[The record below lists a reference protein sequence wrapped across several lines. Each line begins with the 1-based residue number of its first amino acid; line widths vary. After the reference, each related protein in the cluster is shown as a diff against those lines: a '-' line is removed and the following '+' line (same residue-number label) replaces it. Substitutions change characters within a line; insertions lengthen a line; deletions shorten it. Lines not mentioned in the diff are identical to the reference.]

1 LGFSGCNGFDFEEKM
16 NQLSSHRLFPLAALL
31 LGVLVLVGLAQ
42 TVRFRIDL
50 TEEKRYSLH
59 PSTLKLLEGIDRPLH
74 VDILLTGE
82 DLPGGMRRLQKSI
95 EETVRTFNAYSA
107 EPITVSYFDP
117 LEVTDS
123 LKENFIYTLA
133 DYGIRP
139 TNLFVNQATG
149 QQEQLIFPG
158 ILVSDDTYETGALI
172 LKGERGMS
180 AEQTLN
186 ASIENLEFELA
197 QAIQKLLYPQK
208 SALAMIIGH
217 GELAEDDGFGMV
229 EALTGRYEV
238 FKVPLE
244 QAKKV
249 EDLSS
254 FAAVFILGPDS
265 TYSERELFLLDQ
277 YVMRGGN
284 LIVASEGAGFDLR
297 QLTGAGALALPQEN
311 SLDRLLF
318 RYGIRVNKDLIQD
331 LDFGVLPVLGGN
343 FGNQEQLVPLPWPY
357 YFQAGR
363 MYPHPITKGLDQV
376 SFRYSSSLDT
386 VKADGVRK
394 TPLLFSSE
402 RSRIVPLPHLI
413 TLGVFQEPPLESE
426 FELQYLP
433 LAYLLEGEFTSLFK
447 NRFVPEEFATS
458 QLKNS
463 GNGKVIVVGDASLF
477 QSQLNP
483 SNQEPLPLGEDP
495 LAQATFANK
504 QFLENMVQYLT
515 DPTGIIATRTKV
527 LQIRPLD
534 KVKVAEEKSMWQL
547 INVGAPVLFL
557 VLMGGVIG
565 LLRVKRFSRRA

>member
-1 LGFSGCNGFDFEEKM
+1 M
-16 NQLSSHRLFPLAALL
+16 NQLISHRLFPLAALL
-31 LGVLVLVGLAQ
+31 LGILVLVGLAQ
-42 TVRFRIDL
+42 TIRFRIDL

-82 DLPGGMRRLQKSI
+82 QLPGGMRRLQKSI

-107 EPITVSYFDP
+107 ENITVSYFDP

-123 LKENFIYTLA
+123 LKEEFIYTLA

-158 ILVSDDTYETGALI
+158 ILVSDDTYETGALV

-197 QAIQKLLYPQK
+197 QAIQKLLYPEK
-208 SALAMIIGH
+208 TALAIIIGH

-229 EALTGRYEV
+229 EALTGRYEL

-254 FAAVFILGPDS
+254 FASIFILGPDT

-277 YVMRGGN
+277 YVMGGGN
-284 LIVASEGAGFDLR
+284 LIVAAEGVSMDLGQLAGE
-297 QLTGAGALALPQEN
+297 GALALPQEN

-331 LDFGVLPVLGGN
+331 LNFGVIPVMGGN

-357 YFQAGR
+357 HFQAGR

-376 SFRYSSSLDT
+376 NFRYASSLDT
-386 VKADGVRK
+386 VKADGVKK
-394 TPLLFSSE
+394 TPLLFTSE
-402 RSRIVPLPHLI
+402 RSRIMPLPQLLSL
-413 TLGVFQEPPLESE
+413 TTFQEPPLESE
-426 FELQYLP
+426 FGLQNLP

-447 NRFVPEEFATS
+447 NRFVPEEFAGI

-463 GNGKVIVVGDASLF
+463 GNGKVIVFGDASLF

-483 SNQEPLPLGEDP
+483 ANQEPLPLGEDP
-495 LAQATFANK
+495 LAQTTYANK
-504 QFLENMVQYLT
+504 QFLENLVQYLT
-515 DPTGIIATRTKV
+515 DPEGIIATRTKV

-547 INVGAPVLFL
+547 INLGVPVLL
-557 VLMGGVIG
+557 LGLMGGLIG
-565 LLRVKRFSRRA
+565 LLRVKRFSRRG

>member
-1 LGFSGCNGFDFEEKM
+1 M
-16 NQLSSHRLFPLAALL
+16 NQLLSHRLFPLAALL
-31 LGVLVLVGLAQ
+31 LGILVLVGLAL

-59 PSTLKLLEGIDRPLH
+59 PSTLQLLEGIDRPLH

-82 DLPGGMRRLQKSI
+82 QLPGGMRRLQKSI

-107 EPITVSYFDP
+107 ENITVSYFDP

-123 LKENFIYTLA
+123 LKEEFIYTLA

-139 TNLFVNQATG
+139 TNLFVNKATG

-186 ASIENLEFELA
+186 ASIENLEFEIA

-208 SALAMIIGH
+208 TALAMIIGH

-229 EALTGRYEV
+229 EALNGRYEL
-238 FKVPLE
+238 FKVPME

-265 TYSERELFLLDQ
+265 TFSDRELFLLDQ
-277 YVMRGGN
+277 YVMGGGN
-284 LIVASEGAGFDLR
+284 LVIAAEGANLDLS
-297 QLTGAGALALPQEN
+297 QLAGEGALALPQEN

-331 LDFGVLPVLGGN
+331 LNFGVIPVMGGN

-357 YFQAGR
+357 HFQAGR

-376 SFRYSSSLDT
+376 NFRYSSSLDT
-386 VKADGVRK
+386 VKSDGVKK
-394 TPLLFSSE
+394 TPLVFSSD
-402 RSRIVPLPHLI
+402 RSRILPLPHLI
-413 TLGVFQEPPLESE
+413 SLTAFQEAPLESE
-426 FELQYLP
+426 FALQNLP

-447 NRFVPEEFATS
+447 NRFVPEEFAGES
-458 QLKNS
+458 VKNS
-463 GNGKVIVVGDASLF
+463 GKGKVLVLGDASVF
-477 QSQLNP
+477 QSQINL
-483 SNQEPLPLGEDP
+483 SDQEPLPLGEDP
-495 LAQATFANK
+495 MAQNTYANK
-504 QFLENMVQYLT
+504 QFLENILQYLT
-515 DPTGIIATRTKV
+515 DPEGIIATRTKV
-527 LQIRPLD
+527 LQIRPLN
-534 KVKVAEEKSMWQL
+534 KVKVAEEKQMWQL
-547 INVGAPVLFL
+547 INLGIPVLFL
-557 VLMGGVIG
+557 GLMGGLIG
-565 LLRVKRFSRRA
+565 LLRVKRFSRKG

>member
-1 LGFSGCNGFDFEEKM
+1 M
-16 NQLSSHRLFPLAALL
+16 NQLLSHRLFPLVALL
-31 LGVLVLVGLAQ
+31 LGILVLVGLAL

-82 DLPGGMRRLQKSI
+82 QLPGGMRRLQKSI

-107 EPITVSYFDP
+107 ENITVSYFDP

-123 LKENFIYTLA
+123 LKEEFIYTLA

-139 TNLFVNQATG
+139 TNLFVNKATG

-186 ASIENLEFELA
+186 ASIENLEFEIA

-208 SALAMIIGH
+208 TALAMIIGH

-229 EALTGRYEV
+229 EALNGRYEL
-238 FKVPLE
+238 FKVPME

-265 TYSERELFLLDQ
+265 TFSDRELFLLDQ
-277 YVMRGGN
+277 YVMGGGN
-284 LIVASEGAGFDLR
+284 LVVAAEGASLDLS
-297 QLTGAGALALPQEN
+297 QLAGDGALALPQEN

-331 LDFGVLPVLGGN
+331 LNFGVIPVMGGN

-357 YFQAGR
+357 HFQAGR
-363 MYPHPITKGLDQV
+363 MFSHPITKGLDQV
-376 SFRYSSSLDT
+376 NFRYSSSLDT
-386 VKADGVRK
+386 VKADGVKK
-394 TPLLFSSE
+394 TPLLFSSD
-402 RSRIVPLPHLI
+402 RSRILPLPHLVSL
-413 TLGVFQEPPLESE
+413 TAFQEPPLESE
-426 FELQYLP
+426 FSLQNLP

-447 NRFVPEEFATS
+447 NRFVPEEFAGIMVKS
-458 QLKNS
+458 S
-463 GNGKVIVVGDASLF
+463 GKGKVLVLGDASVF
-477 QSQLNP
+477 QSQINL

-495 LAQATFANK
+495 MAQTTYANK
-504 QFLENMVQYLT
+504 QFLENILQYLT
-515 DPTGIIATRTKV
+515 DPEGIIATRTKV
-527 LQIRPLD
+527 LQIRPLN
-534 KVKVAEEKSMWQL
+534 KVKVAEEKQMWQL
-547 INVGAPVLFL
+547 INLGIPVLFL
-557 VLMGGVIG
+557 GLMGGLIG
-565 LLRVKRFSRRA
+565 LLRVKRFSRKG

>member
-1 LGFSGCNGFDFEEKM
+1 M
-16 NQLSSHRLFPLAALL
+16 NQLLSHRLFPLVALL
-31 LGVLVLVGLAQ
+31 LGILVLVGLAL

-59 PSTLKLLEGIDRPLH
+59 PSTLQLLEGIDRPLY

-82 DLPGGMRRLQKSI
+82 LLPGGMRRLQKSI

-107 EPITVSYFDP
+107 ENITVSYFDP

-123 LKENFIYTLA
+123 LKEEFIYTLA

-139 TNLFVNQATG
+139 TNLFVNKATG

-229 EALTGRYEV
+229 EALNGRYEL
-238 FKVPLE
+238 FKVPME

-265 TYSERELFLLDQ
+265 TFSDRELFLLDQ
-277 YVMRGGN
+277 YVMGGGN
-284 LIVASEGAGFDLR
+284 LVVAAEGAKLDLG
-297 QLTGAGALALPQEN
+297 QLAGEGSLALPQEN

-331 LDFGVLPVLGGN
+331 LNFGVIPVMGGN
-343 FGNQEQLVPLPWPY
+343 FGNQEQLVPMPWPY
-357 YFQAGR
+357 HFQAGR
-363 MYPHPITKGLDQV
+363 MYSNPITKGLDQV
-376 SFRYSSSLDT
+376 NFRYASSLDT
-386 VKADGVRK
+386 VKADGINK
-394 TPLLFSSE
+394 TPLLFSSD
-402 RSRIVPLPHLI
+402 RSRILPLPHLVSL
-413 TLGVFQEPPLESE
+413 TAFQEPPLESE
-426 FELQYLP
+426 FALQNLP

-447 NRFVPEEFATS
+447 NRFVPDEFAGGAV
-458 QLKNS
+458 KNS
-463 GNGKVIVVGDASLF
+463 GKGKVLVLGDASVF
-477 QSQLNP
+477 QSQINP
-483 SNQEPLPLGEDP
+483 VNQKPLPLGEDP
-495 LAQATFANK
+495 MAKTSYANK
-504 QFLENMVQYLT
+504 QFLENLLQYLG
-515 DPTGIIATRTKV
+515 DPDGIIATRTKV
-527 LQIRPLD
+527 LQIRPLN
-534 KVKVAEEKSMWQL
+534 KVKVAEEKQMWQL
-547 INVGAPVLFL
+547 INLGIPLLFL
-557 VLMGGVIG
+557 GLMGGVIG
-565 LLRVKRFSRRA
+565 LLRVKRFSRKG

>member
-1 LGFSGCNGFDFEEKM
+1 M
-16 NQLSSHRLFPLAALL
+16 NQLLSHRLFPLAALL
-31 LGVLVLVGLAQ
+31 LGILVLVGLAL

-59 PSTLKLLEGIDRPLH
+59 PSTLQLLEGIDRPLH

-82 DLPGGMRRLQKSI
+82 QLPGGMRRLQKSI

-107 EPITVSYFDP
+107 ENITVSYFDP

-123 LKENFIYTLA
+123 LKEEFIYTLA

-139 TNLFVNQATG
+139 TNLFVNKATG

-186 ASIENLEFELA
+186 ASIENLEFEIA

-208 SALAMIIGH
+208 TALAMIIGH

-229 EALTGRYEV
+229 EALNGRYEL
-238 FKVPLE
+238 FKVPME

-265 TYSERELFLLDQ
+265 TFSDRELFLLDQ
-277 YVMRGGN
+277 YVMVGGN
-284 LIVASEGAGFDLR
+284 LVVAAEGASLDLS
-297 QLTGAGALALPQEN
+297 QLAGQGALALPQEN

-331 LDFGVLPVLGGN
+331 LNFGVIPVMGGN

-363 MYPHPITKGLDQV
+363 MFSHPITKGLDQV
-376 SFRYSSSLDT
+376 NFRYSSSLDT
-386 VKADGVRK
+386 VKADGVKK
-394 TPLLFSSE
+394 TPLLFSSD
-402 RSRIVPLPHLI
+402 RSRILPLPHLI
-413 TLGVFQEPPLESE
+413 SLTAFQEPPLESE
-426 FELQYLP
+426 FSLQNLP

-447 NRFVPEEFATS
+447 NRFVPEEFAGIAV
-458 QLKNS
+458 KNS
-463 GNGKVIVVGDASLF
+463 GKGKVLVLGDASVF
-477 QSQLNP
+477 QSQINL
-483 SNQEPLPLGEDP
+483 SDQEPLPLGEDP
-495 LAQATFANK
+495 MAQTTYANK
-504 QFLENMVQYLT
+504 QFLENILQYLT
-515 DPTGIIATRTKV
+515 DSEGIIATRTKV
-527 LQIRPLD
+527 LQIRPLN
-534 KVKVAEEKSMWQL
+534 KVKVAEEKQMWQL
-547 INVGAPVLFL
+547 INLGIPVLFL
-557 VLMGGVIG
+557 GLMGGLIG
-565 LLRVKRFSRRA
+565 LLRVKRFSRKG

>member
-1 LGFSGCNGFDFEEKM
+1 M
-16 NQLSSHRLFPLAALL
+16 NQVLSHRLLPLAALL
-31 LGVLVLVGLAQ
+31 LGILVLVGLAL

-59 PSTLKLLEGIDRPLH
+59 PSTLQLLEGIDRPLH

-82 DLPGGMRRLQKSI
+82 QLPGGMRRLQKSI

-107 EPITVSYFDP
+107 ENITVSYFDP

-123 LKENFIYTLA
+123 LKEEFIYTLA

-139 TNLFVNQATG
+139 TNLFVNKATG

-186 ASIENLEFELA
+186 ASIENLEFEIA

-208 SALAMIIGH
+208 TALAMIIGH

-229 EALTGRYEV
+229 EALNGRYEL
-238 FKVPLE
+238 FKVPME

-254 FAAVFILGPDS
+254 FAVVFILGPDS
-265 TYSERELFLLDQ
+265 TFSDRELFLLDQ
-277 YVMRGGN
+277 YVMGGGN
-284 LIVASEGAGFDLR
+284 LVVAAEGASLDLS
-297 QLTGAGALALPQEN
+297 QLAGQGALALPQEN

-331 LDFGVLPVLGGN
+331 LNFGVIPVMGGN

-357 YFQAGR
+357 HFQAGR
-363 MYPHPITKGLDQV
+363 MYSHPITKGLDQV
-376 SFRYSSSLDT
+376 NFRYSSSLDT
-386 VKADGVRK
+386 VKADGVKK
-394 TPLLFSSE
+394 TPLLFSSD
-402 RSRIVPLPHLI
+402 RSRILPLPHLI
-413 TLGVFQEPPLESE
+413 SLTAFQEPPLESE
-426 FELQYLP
+426 FALQNLP

-447 NRFVPEEFATS
+447 NRFVPEEFAGIAV
-458 QLKNS
+458 KNS
-463 GNGKVIVVGDASLF
+463 GKGKVLVLGDASVF
-477 QSQLNP
+477 QSQINL
-483 SNQEPLPLGEDP
+483 SDQEPLPLGEDP
-495 LAQATFANK
+495 LAQTTYANK
-504 QFLENMVQYLT
+504 QFLENILQYLT
-515 DPTGIIATRTKV
+515 DPEGIIATRTKV
-527 LQIRPLD
+527 LQIRPLN
-534 KVKVAEEKSMWQL
+534 KVKVAEEKQMWQL
-547 INVGAPVLFL
+547 INLGIPVLFL
-557 VLMGGVIG
+557 GLMGALIG
-565 LLRVKRFSRRA
+565 LLRVKLFSRKG

>member
-1 LGFSGCNGFDFEEKM
+1 M
-16 NQLSSHRLFPLAALL
+16 NQLLSHRLFPLAALL
-31 LGVLVLVGLAQ
+31 LGILVLVGLAL

-59 PSTLKLLEGIDRPLH
+59 PSTLQLLEGIDRPLH

-82 DLPGGMRRLQKSI
+82 QLPGGMRRLQKSI

-107 EPITVSYFDP
+107 ENITVSYFDP

-123 LKENFIYTLA
+123 LKEAFIYTLA

-139 TNLFVNQATG
+139 TNLFVNKATG

-186 ASIENLEFELA
+186 ASIENLEFEIA

-208 SALAMIIGH
+208 TALAMIIGH

-229 EALTGRYEV
+229 EALNGRYEL
-238 FKVPLE
+238 FKVPME

-265 TYSERELFLLDQ
+265 TFSDRELFLLDQ
-277 YVMRGGN
+277 YVMGGGN
-284 LIVASEGAGFDLR
+284 LVVAAEGASLDLS
-297 QLTGAGALALPQEN
+297 QLAGQGALALPQEN

-331 LDFGVLPVLGGN
+331 LNFGVIPVMGGN

-357 YFQAGR
+357 HFQAGR
-363 MYPHPITKGLDQV
+363 MFSHPITKGLDQV
-376 SFRYSSSLDT
+376 NFRYSSSLDT
-386 VKADGVRK
+386 VKADGVKK
-394 TPLLFSSE
+394 TPLLFSSD
-402 RSRIVPLPHLI
+402 RSRILPLPHLI
-413 TLGVFQEPPLESE
+413 SLTAFQEPPLESE
-426 FELQYLP
+426 FALQNLP

-447 NRFVPEEFATS
+447 NRFVPEEFAGITV
-458 QLKNS
+458 KNS
-463 GNGKVIVVGDASLF
+463 GKGKVLVLGDASVF
-477 QSQLNP
+477 QSQINL

-495 LAQATFANK
+495 LAQTTYANK
-504 QFLENMVQYLT
+504 QFLENILQYLT
-515 DPTGIIATRTKV
+515 DPEGIIATRTKV
-527 LQIRPLD
+527 LQIRPLN
-534 KVKVAEEKSMWQL
+534 KAKVAEEKQMWQL
-547 INVGAPVLFL
+547 INLGIPVLFL
-557 VLMGGVIG
+557 GLMGGLIG
-565 LLRVKRFSRRA
+565 LLRVKRFSRKG

>member
-1 LGFSGCNGFDFEEKM
+1 LDISWGNCLDFEEEM
-16 NQLSSHRLFPLAALL
+16 NQLLSHRLLPLAALL
-31 LGVLVLVGLAQ
+31 LGILVLAGLVL

-59 PSTLKLLEGIDRPLH
+59 PSTLQLLEGIDRPLH

-82 DLPGGMRRLQKSI
+82 QLPGGMRRLQKSI

-107 EPITVSYFDP
+107 ENITVSYFDP

-123 LKENFIYTLA
+123 LKEEFIYTLA

-139 TNLFVNQATG
+139 TNLFVNKATG

-186 ASIENLEFELA
+186 ASIENLEFEIA

-208 SALAMIIGH
+208 TALAMIIGH

-229 EALTGRYEV
+229 EALNDRYEL
-238 FKVPLE
+238 FKVPME

-265 TYSERELFLLDQ
+265 TFSDRELFLLDQ
-277 YVMRGGN
+277 YVMGGGN
-284 LIVASEGAGFDLR
+284 LVVASEGVILDLSQLAGE
-297 QLTGAGALALPQEN
+297 GALALPQEN

-331 LDFGVLPVLGGN
+331 LNFGVIPVMGGN

-357 YFQAGR
+357 HFQAGR

-376 SFRYSSSLDT
+376 SFRYASSLDT
-386 VKADGVRK
+386 VKADGVKK
-394 TPLLFSSE
+394 TPLLFSSD
-402 RSRIVPLPHLI
+402 RSRILPLPHLI
-413 TLGVFQEPPLESE
+413 SLTAFQEPPLESE
-426 FELQYLP
+426 FALQNLP

-447 NRFVPEEFATS
+447 NRFVPEEFAGIAV
-458 QLKNS
+458 KNS
-463 GNGKVIVVGDASLF
+463 GKGKVLVLGDASVF
-477 QSQLNP
+477 QSQINL
-483 SNQEPLPLGEDP
+483 SDQEPLPLGEDP
-495 LAQATFANK
+495 LAQTTYANK
-504 QFLENMVQYLT
+504 QFLENILQYLT
-515 DPTGIIATRTKV
+515 DPEGIIATRTKV
-527 LQIRPLD
+527 FQIRPLN
-534 KVKVAEEKSMWQL
+534 KVKVAEEKQMWQL
-547 INVGAPVLFL
+547 INLGIPVLFL
-557 VLMGGVIG
+557 GLMGGLIG
-565 LLRVKRFSRRA
+565 LLRVKRFSRKG

>member
-1 LGFSGCNGFDFEEKM
+1 MGISWGNGFDFEEEM
-16 NQLSSHRLFPLAALL
+16 NQLLSHRLFPLAALL
-31 LGVLVLVGLAQ
+31 LGSLVLVGLAL

-59 PSTLKLLEGIDRPLH
+59 PSTLKLLEGIDRPVH

-82 DLPGGMRRLQKSI
+82 QLPGGMRRLQKSI

-107 EPITVSYFDP
+107 ENITVSYFDP

-123 LKENFIYTLA
+123 LKEEFIYTLA

-139 TNLFVNQATG
+139 TNLFVNKATG

-186 ASIENLEFELA
+186 ASIENLEFEIA

-208 SALAMIIGH
+208 TALAMIIGH

-229 EALTGRYEV
+229 EALNGRYEL
-238 FKVPLE
+238 FKVPME

-265 TYSERELFLLDQ
+265 TFSDRELFLLDQ
-277 YVMRGGN
+277 YVMGGGN
-284 LIVASEGAGFDLR
+284 LVIAAEGANLDLS
-297 QLTGAGALALPQEN
+297 QLAGDGALALPQEN

-331 LDFGVLPVLGGN
+331 LNFGVIPVMGGN

-357 YFQAGR
+357 HFQAGR
-363 MYPHPITKGLDQV
+363 MYSHPITKGLDQV
-376 SFRYSSSLDT
+376 NFRYSSSLDT
-386 VKADGVRK
+386 VKADGVKK
-394 TPLLFSSE
+394 TPLLFSSD
-402 RSRIVPLPHLI
+402 RSRILPLPHLVSL
-413 TLGVFQEPPLESE
+413 TAFQEPPLESE
-426 FELQYLP
+426 FALQNLP

-447 NRFVPEEFATS
+447 NRFVPEEFAGGS
-458 QLKNS
+458 VKNS
-463 GNGKVIVVGDASLF
+463 GKGKVLVLGDASVF
-477 QSQLNP
+477 QSQINL
-483 SNQEPLPLGEDP
+483 SDQEPLPLGEDP
-495 LAQATFANK
+495 MAQTTYANK
-504 QFLENMVQYLT
+504 QFLENILQYLT
-515 DPTGIIATRTKV
+515 DPEGIIATRTKV
-527 LQIRPLD
+527 LQIRPLN
-534 KVKVAEEKSMWQL
+534 KVKVAEEKQFWQL

-557 VLMGGVIG
+557 ILMGGVIG
-565 LLRVKRFSRRA
+565 LLRVKRFSRRG

>member
-1 LGFSGCNGFDFEEKM
+1 LGISWGNGLDFEEEM
-16 NQLSSHRLFPLAALL
+16 NQLLSHRLFPLVALL
-31 LGVLVLVGLAQ
+31 LGILVLVGLAL

-59 PSTLKLLEGIDRPLH
+59 PSTLQLLEGIDRPLH

-82 DLPGGMRRLQKSI
+82 QLPGGMRRLQKSI

-107 EPITVSYFDP
+107 ENITVSYFDP

-123 LKENFIYTLA
+123 LKEEFIYTLA

-139 TNLFVNQATG
+139 TNLFVNKATG

-186 ASIENLEFELA
+186 ASIENLEFEIA

-208 SALAMIIGH
+208 TALAMIIGH

-229 EALTGRYEV
+229 EALNGRYEL
-238 FKVPLE
+238 FKVPME

-265 TYSERELFLLDQ
+265 TFSDRELFLLDQ
-277 YVMRGGN
+277 YVMGGGN
-284 LIVASEGAGFDLR
+284 LVVAAEGASLDLS
-297 QLTGAGALALPQEN
+297 QLAGDGALALPQEN

-331 LDFGVLPVLGGN
+331 LNFGVIPVMGGN

-357 YFQAGR
+357 HFQAGR
-363 MYPHPITKGLDQV
+363 MFSHPITKGLDQV
-376 SFRYSSSLDT
+376 NFRYSSSLDT
-386 VKADGVRK
+386 VKADGVNK
-394 TPLLFSSE
+394 TPLLFSSD
-402 RSRIVPLPHLI
+402 RSRILPLPHLI
-413 TLGVFQEPPLESE
+413 SLTAFQEPPLESE
-426 FELQYLP
+426 FALQNLP

-447 NRFVPEEFATS
+447 NRFVPEEFAGITV
-458 QLKNS
+458 KNS
-463 GNGKVIVVGDASLF
+463 GKGKVLVLGDASVF
-477 QSQLNP
+477 QSQINL
-483 SNQEPLPLGEDP
+483 SDQEPLPLGEDP
-495 LAQATFANK
+495 LAQTTYANK
-504 QFLENMVQYLT
+504 QFLENILQYLT
-515 DPTGIIATRTKV
+515 DPEGIIATRTKV
-527 LQIRPLD
+527 LQIRPLN
-534 KVKVAEEKSMWQL
+534 KVKVAEEKQMWQL
-547 INVGAPVLFL
+547 INLGIPVLFL
-557 VLMGGVIG
+557 GLMGGLIG
-565 LLRVKRFSRRA
+565 LLRVKRFSRKG

>member
-1 LGFSGCNGFDFEEKM
+1 
-16 NQLSSHRLFPLAALL
+16 
-31 LGVLVLVGLAQ
+31 LVGLAQ

-297 QLTGAGALALPQEN
+297 QLAGAGALALPQEN

-331 LDFGVLPVLGGN
+331 LDFGVLPVMGGN

-413 TLGVFQEPPLESE
+413 TLGAFQEPPLESE
-426 FELQYLP
+426 FGLQYLP

-515 DPTGIIATRTKV
+515 DPEGIIATRTKV

>member
-1 LGFSGCNGFDFEEKM
+1 M
-16 NQLSSHRLFPLAALL
+16 NQLSSHRLFPLAALF

-42 TVRFRIDL
+42 TARFRIDL

-107 EPITVSYFDP
+107 ENITVSYFDP

-123 LKENFIYTLA
+123 LKEDFIYTLA

-297 QLTGAGALALPQEN
+297 QLAGAGALALPQEN

-331 LDFGVLPVLGGN
+331 LDFGVIPVMGGN

-413 TLGVFQEPPLESE
+413 TLGAFQEPPLESE
-426 FELQYLP
+426 FGLQYLP

-534 KVKVAEEKSMWQL
+534 KVKVADEKSMWQL

>member
-1 LGFSGCNGFDFEEKM
+1 M
-16 NQLSSHRLFPLAALL
+16 NQLLSHRLFPLAALL
-31 LGVLVLVGLAQ
+31 LGILVLVGLAL

-59 PSTLKLLEGIDRPLH
+59 PSTLQLLEGIDRPLH

-82 DLPGGMRRLQKSI
+82 QLPGGMRRLQKSI

-107 EPITVSYFDP
+107 ENITVSYFDP

-123 LKENFIYTLA
+123 LKEAFIYTRA

-139 TNLFVNQATG
+139 TNLFVNKATG

-186 ASIENLEFELA
+186 ASIENLEFELS

-208 SALAMIIGH
+208 TALAMIIGH

-229 EALTGRYEV
+229 EALNGRYEL
-238 FKVPLE
+238 FKVPME

-265 TYSERELFLLDQ
+265 TFSDRELFLLDQ
-277 YVMRGGN
+277 YVMGGGN
-284 LIVASEGAGFDLR
+284 LVVAAEGASLDLS
-297 QLTGAGALALPQEN
+297 QLAGDGALALPQEN

-331 LDFGVLPVLGGN
+331 LNFGVIPVMGGN

-363 MYPHPITKGLDQV
+363 MYSHPITKGLDQV
-376 SFRYSSSLDT
+376 NFRYSSSLDT
-386 VKADGVRK
+386 VKADGVKK
-394 TPLLFSSE
+394 TPLLFSSD
-402 RSRIVPLPHLI
+402 RSRILPLPHLVSL
-413 TLGVFQEPPLESE
+413 TAFQEPPLESE
-426 FELQYLP
+426 FALQNLP

-447 NRFVPEEFATS
+447 NRFVPEEFAGGS
-458 QLKNS
+458 VKNS
-463 GNGKVIVVGDASLF
+463 GKGKVLVLGDASVF
-477 QSQLNP
+477 QSQINL

-495 LAQATFANK
+495 LAQTTYANK
-504 QFLENMVQYLT
+504 QFLENILQYLT
-515 DPTGIIATRTKV
+515 DPEGIIATRTKV
-527 LQIRPLD
+527 LQIRPLN
-534 KVKVAEEKSMWQL
+534 KVKVAEEKQMWQL
-547 INVGAPVLFL
+547 INLGIPVLFL
-557 VLMGGVIG
+557 GLMGGLIG
-565 LLRVKRFSRRA
+565 LLRVKRFSRKG

>member
-1 LGFSGCNGFDFEEKM
+1 
-16 NQLSSHRLFPLAALL
+16 
-31 LGVLVLVGLAQ
+31 
-42 TVRFRIDL
+42 
-50 TEEKRYSLH
+50 
-59 PSTLKLLEGIDRPLH
+59 
-74 VDILLTGE
+74 
-82 DLPGGMRRLQKSI
+82 
-95 EETVRTFNAYSA
+95 
-107 EPITVSYFDP
+107 
-117 LEVTDS
+117 
-123 LKENFIYTLA
+123 
-133 DYGIRP
+133 
-139 TNLFVNQATG
+139 
-149 QQEQLIFPG
+149 
-158 ILVSDDTYETGALI
+158 LVSDDTYETGALI

-254 FAAVFILGPDS
+254 FAAIFSLGADT

-277 YVMRGGN
+277 YVMGGGN
-284 LIVASEGAGFDLR
+284 LIVASEGASLDLG
-297 QLTGAGALALPQEN
+297 QLAGEGALAMPLEN
-311 SLDRLLF
+311 SLDRLLY

-331 LDFGVLPVLGGN
+331 LNFGVIPVMGGN

-376 SFRYSSSLDT
+376 SFRYASSLDT

-402 RSRIVPLPHLI
+402 RSRIMPLPHLI
-413 TLGVFQEPPLESE
+413 SLGAFQEPPLESE
-426 FELQYLP
+426 FGLQYLP

-447 NRFVPEEFATS
+447 NRFVPEEFAGT

-463 GNGKVIVVGDASLF
+463 GNGKVIVFGDASIF
-477 QSQLNP
+477 QSQVNP
-483 SNQEPLPLGEDP
+483 ANQEPLPLGEDP
-495 LAQATFANK
+495 LAQATYTNK
-504 QFLENMVQYLT
+504 QFLENLVQYLT
-515 DPTGIIATRTKV
+515 DPEGIIATRTKV

>member
-1 LGFSGCNGFDFEEKM
+1 M
-16 NQLSSHRLFPLAALL
+16 NQLLSHRLFPLVALL
-31 LGVLVLVGLAQ
+31 LGILVLVGLAL

-59 PSTLKLLEGIDRPLH
+59 PSTLQLLEGIDRPLH

-82 DLPGGMRRLQKSI
+82 QLPGGMRRLQKSI

-107 EPITVSYFDP
+107 ENITVSYFDP

-123 LKENFIYTLA
+123 LKEEFIYTLA

-139 TNLFVNQATG
+139 TNLFVNKATG

-186 ASIENLEFELA
+186 ASIENLEFELS

-208 SALAMIIGH
+208 TALAMIIGH

-229 EALTGRYEV
+229 EALNGRYEL
-238 FKVPLE
+238 FKVPME

-265 TYSERELFLLDQ
+265 AYSARELFLLDQ
-277 YVMRGGN
+277 YVMGGGN
-284 LIVASEGAGFDLR
+284 LVVASEGASLNLS
-297 QLTGAGALALPQEN
+297 QLAGQGALALPQEN

-331 LDFGVLPVLGGN
+331 LNFGVIPVMGGN

-357 YFQAGR
+357 HFQAGR
-363 MYPHPITKGLDQV
+363 MYSHPITKGLDQV
-376 SFRYSSSLDT
+376 NFRYSSSLDT
-386 VKADGVRK
+386 VKADGVKK
-394 TPLLFSSE
+394 TPLLFSSD
-402 RSRIVPLPHLI
+402 RSRILPLPHLVSL
-413 TLGVFQEPPLESE
+413 TAFQEPPLESE
-426 FELQYLP
+426 FALQNLP

-447 NRFVPEEFATS
+447 NRFAPEEFAGITV
-458 QLKNS
+458 KNS
-463 GNGKVIVVGDASLF
+463 GKGKVLVLGDASVF
-477 QSQLNP
+477 QSQINL
-483 SNQEPLPLGEDP
+483 SDQEPLPLGEDP
-495 LAQATFANK
+495 LAQTTYANK
-504 QFLENMVQYLT
+504 QFLENILQYLT
-515 DPTGIIATRTKV
+515 DPEGIIATRTKV
-527 LQIRPLD
+527 LQIRPLN
-534 KVKVAEEKSMWQL
+534 KVKVAEEKQMWQL
-547 INVGAPVLFL
+547 INLGIPVLFL
-557 VLMGGVIG
+557 GLMGGLIG
-565 LLRVKRFSRRA
+565 LLRVKRFSRKG

>member
-1 LGFSGCNGFDFEEKM
+1 M
-16 NQLSSHRLFPLAALL
+16 NQLLSHRLFPLAALL
-31 LGVLVLVGLAQ
+31 LGILVLVGLAL

-82 DLPGGMRRLQKSI
+82 QLPGGMRRLQKSI

-107 EPITVSYFDP
+107 ENITVSYFDP

-123 LKENFIYTLA
+123 LKEEFIYTLA

-139 TNLFVNQATG
+139 TNLFVNKATG

-186 ASIENLEFELA
+186 ASIENLEFEIA

-208 SALAMIIGH
+208 TALAMIIGH

-229 EALTGRYEV
+229 EALNGRYEL
-238 FKVPLE
+238 FKVPME

-265 TYSERELFLLDQ
+265 TFSDRELFLLDQ
-277 YVMRGGN
+277 YVMGGGN
-284 LIVASEGAGFDLR
+284 LVVAAEGASLDLS
-297 QLTGAGALALPQEN
+297 QLAGDGALALPQEN

-331 LDFGVLPVLGGN
+331 LNFGVIPVMGGN

-357 YFQAGR
+357 HFQAGR
-363 MYPHPITKGLDQV
+363 MYSHPITKGLDQV
-376 SFRYSSSLDT
+376 NFRYSSSLDT
-386 VKADGVRK
+386 VKADGVKK
-394 TPLLFSSE
+394 TPLLFSSD
-402 RSRIVPLPHLI
+402 RSRILPLPHLVSL
-413 TLGVFQEPPLESE
+413 TAFQEPPLESE
-426 FELQYLP
+426 FALQNLP

-447 NRFVPEEFATS
+447 NRFVPEEFAGRS
-458 QLKNS
+458 VKNS
-463 GNGKVIVVGDASLF
+463 GKGKVLVLGDASVF
-477 QSQLNP
+477 QSQINL
-483 SNQEPLPLGEDP
+483 SDQEPLPLGEDP
-495 LAQATFANK
+495 MAQTTYANK
-504 QFLENMVQYLT
+504 QFLENILQYLT
-515 DPTGIIATRTKV
+515 DPEGIIATRTKV
-527 LQIRPLD
+527 LQIRPLN
-534 KVKVAEEKSMWQL
+534 KVKVAEEKQMWQL
-547 INVGAPVLFL
+547 INLGIPVLFL
-557 VLMGGVIG
+557 GLMGGLIG
-565 LLRVKRFSRRA
+565 LLRVKRFSRKG

>member
-1 LGFSGCNGFDFEEKM
+1 M

-123 LKENFIYTLA
+123 LKEDFIYTLA

-284 LIVASEGAGFDLR
+284 LIVAVEGAGLDLR
-297 QLTGAGALALPQEN
+297 QLAGAGALALPQEN

-331 LDFGVLPVLGGN
+331 LDFGVIPVMGGN

-413 TLGVFQEPPLESE
+413 TLGAFQEPPLESE
-426 FELQYLP
+426 FGLQYLP

-458 QLKNS
+458 SLKNS
-463 GNGKVIVVGDASLF
+463 GNGKVIVLGDASLF

-515 DPTGIIATRTKV
+515 DPEGIIATRTKV

-557 VLMGGVIG
+557 VLLGAVIG

>member
-1 LGFSGCNGFDFEEKM
+1 M
-16 NQLSSHRLFPLAALL
+16 NQLLSHRLFPLAALL
-31 LGVLVLVGLAQ
+31 LGILVLVGLAL

-59 PSTLKLLEGIDRPLH
+59 PSTLQLLEGIDRPLH

-82 DLPGGMRRLQKSI
+82 QLPGGMRRLQKSI

-107 EPITVSYFDP
+107 ENITVSYFDP

-123 LKENFIYTLA
+123 LKEEFIYTLA

-139 TNLFVNQATG
+139 TNLFVNKATG

-186 ASIENLEFELA
+186 ASIENLEFEIA

-208 SALAMIIGH
+208 TALAMIIGH

-229 EALTGRYEV
+229 EALNGRYEL
-238 FKVPLE
+238 FKVPME

-265 TYSERELFLLDQ
+265 TFSDRELFLLDQ
-277 YVMRGGN
+277 YVMGGGN
-284 LIVASEGAGFDLR
+284 LVVAAEGASLDLS
-297 QLTGAGALALPQEN
+297 QLAGDGALALPQEN

-331 LDFGVLPVLGGN
+331 LNFGVIPVMGGN

-363 MYPHPITKGLDQV
+363 MFSHPITKGLDQV
-376 SFRYSSSLDT
+376 NFRYSSSLDT
-386 VKADGVRK
+386 VKADGVKK
-394 TPLLFSSE
+394 TPLLFSSD
-402 RSRIVPLPHLI
+402 RSRILPLPHLI
-413 TLGVFQEPPLESE
+413 SLTAFQEPPLESE
-426 FELQYLP
+426 FALQNVP

-447 NRFVPEEFATS
+447 NRFVPEEFAGIMVKS
-458 QLKNS
+458 S
-463 GNGKVIVVGDASLF
+463 GKGKVLVLGDASVF
-477 QSQLNP
+477 QSQINL

-495 LAQATFANK
+495 MAQTTYANK
-504 QFLENMVQYLT
+504 QFLENILQYLT
-515 DPTGIIATRTKV
+515 DSEGIIATRTKV
-527 LQIRPLD
+527 LQIRPLN
-534 KVKVAEEKSMWQL
+534 KVKVAEEKQMWQL
-547 INVGAPVLFL
+547 INLGIPVLFL
-557 VLMGGVIG
+557 GLMGGLIG
-565 LLRVKRFSRRA
+565 LLRVKRFSRKG

>member
-1 LGFSGCNGFDFEEKM
+1 M
-16 NQLSSHRLFPLAALL
+16 NQLLSHRLFPLAALL
-31 LGVLVLVGLAQ
+31 LGILVLVGLAL

-59 PSTLKLLEGIDRPLH
+59 PSTLQLLEGIDRPLH

-82 DLPGGMRRLQKSI
+82 QLPGGMRRLQKSI

-107 EPITVSYFDP
+107 ENITVSYFDP

-123 LKENFIYTLA
+123 LKEEFIYTLA

-139 TNLFVNQATG
+139 TNLFVNKATG

-186 ASIENLEFELA
+186 ASIENLEFEIA

-208 SALAMIIGH
+208 TALAMIIGH

-229 EALTGRYEV
+229 EALNGRYEL
-238 FKVPLE
+238 FKVPME

-265 TYSERELFLLDQ
+265 TFSDRELFLLDQ
-277 YVMRGGN
+277 YVMGGGN
-284 LIVASEGAGFDLR
+284 LVVASEGASLDLS
-297 QLTGAGALALPQEN
+297 QLAGQGALALPQEN

-331 LDFGVLPVLGGN
+331 LNFGVIPVMGGN

-363 MYPHPITKGLDQV
+363 MYSHPITKGLDQV
-376 SFRYSSSLDT
+376 NFRYSSSLDT
-386 VKADGVRK
+386 VKADGVKK
-394 TPLLFSSE
+394 TPLLFSSD
-402 RSRIVPLPHLI
+402 RSRILPLPHLVSL
-413 TLGVFQEPPLESE
+413 TAFQDPPLESE
-426 FELQYLP
+426 FALQNLP

-447 NRFVPEEFATS
+447 NRFVPEEFAGITV
-458 QLKNS
+458 KNS
-463 GNGKVIVVGDASLF
+463 GKGKVLVLGDASVF
-477 QSQLNP
+477 QSQINL

-495 LAQATFANK
+495 MAQTTYANK
-504 QFLENMVQYLT
+504 QFLENILQYLT
-515 DPTGIIATRTKV
+515 DPEGIIATRTKV
-527 LQIRPLD
+527 LQIRPLN
-534 KVKVAEEKSMWQL
+534 KVKVAEEKQMWQL
-547 INVGAPVLFL
+547 INLGIPVLFL
-557 VLMGGVIG
+557 GLMGGLIG
-565 LLRVKRFSRRA
+565 LLRVKRFSRKG

>member
-331 LDFGVLPVLGGN
+331 LDFGVLPVMGGN

-495 LAQATFANK
+495 LVQATFANK

-515 DPTGIIATRTKV
+515 DPTGIIVTRTKV

-534 KVKVAEEKSMWQL
+534 KVKVADEKSMWQL

>member
-16 NQLSSHRLFPLAALL
+16 NQLSSHRLFPLAALF

-123 LKENFIYTLA
+123 LKEDFIYTLA

-284 LIVASEGAGFDLR
+284 LIVASEGAGLDLR
-297 QLTGAGALALPQEN
+297 QLAGAGALALPEEN

-331 LDFGVLPVLGGN
+331 LDFGVIPVMGGN

-413 TLGVFQEPPLESE
+413 TLGAFQEPPLESE
-426 FELQYLP
+426 FGLQYLP

-504 QFLENMVQYLT
+504 QFLENVVQYLT

>member
-1 LGFSGCNGFDFEEKM
+1 M
-16 NQLSSHRLFPLAALL
+16 NQLLSHRLFPLVALL
-31 LGVLVLVGLAQ
+31 LGILILVGLAL

-59 PSTLKLLEGIDRPLH
+59 PSTLQLLEGIDRPLH

-82 DLPGGMRRLQKSI
+82 QLPGGMRRLQKSI

-107 EPITVSYFDP
+107 ENITVSYFDP

-123 LKENFIYTLA
+123 LKEEFIYTLA

-139 TNLFVNQATG
+139 TNLFVNKATG

-208 SALAMIIGH
+208 TALAMIIGH

-229 EALTGRYEV
+229 EALNGRYEL
-238 FKVPLE
+238 FKVPME

-265 TYSERELFLLDQ
+265 TFSDRELFLLDQ
-277 YVMRGGN
+277 YVMGGGN
-284 LIVASEGAGFDLR
+284 LVVAAEGANLDLS
-297 QLTGAGALALPQEN
+297 QLAGEGALALPQEN

-331 LDFGVLPVLGGN
+331 LNFGVIPVMGGN

-357 YFQAGR
+357 HFQAGR
-363 MYPHPITKGLDQV
+363 MYSHPITKGLDQV
-376 SFRYSSSLDT
+376 NFRYSSSLDT
-386 VKADGVRK
+386 VKADGVKK
-394 TPLLFSSE
+394 TPLLFSSDH
-402 RSRIVPLPHLI
+402 SRILPLPHLI
-413 TLGVFQEPPLESE
+413 SLTAFQEPPLESE
-426 FELQYLP
+426 FALQNLP

-447 NRFVPEEFATS
+447 NRFVPEEFAGIAV
-458 QLKNS
+458 KNS
-463 GNGKVIVVGDASLF
+463 GKGKVLVLGDASVF
-477 QSQLNP
+477 QSQINL
-483 SNQEPLPLGEDP
+483 SDQEPLPLGEDL
-495 LAQATFANK
+495 LAQTTYANK
-504 QFLENMVQYLT
+504 QFLENILQYLT
-515 DPTGIIATRTKV
+515 DPEGIIATRTKV
-527 LQIRPLD
+527 LQIRPLN
-534 KVKVAEEKSMWQL
+534 KVKVAEEKQMWQL
-547 INVGAPVLFL
+547 INLGIPVLFL
-557 VLMGGVIG
+557 GLMGGLIG
-565 LLRVKRFSRRA
+565 LLRVKRFSRKG

>member
-1 LGFSGCNGFDFEEKM
+1 M
-16 NQLSSHRLFPLAALL
+16 NQLLSHRLFPLVALL
-31 LGVLVLVGLAQ
+31 LGILVLAGLAL

-59 PSTLKLLEGIDRPLH
+59 PSTLQLLEGIDRPLH

-82 DLPGGMRRLQKSI
+82 QLPGGMRRLQKSI

-107 EPITVSYFDP
+107 ENITVSYFDP

-123 LKENFIYTLA
+123 LKEAFIYTLA

-139 TNLFVNQATG
+139 TNLFVNKATG

-186 ASIENLEFELA
+186 ASIENLEFEIA

-208 SALAMIIGH
+208 TALAMIIGH

-229 EALTGRYEV
+229 EALNGRYEL
-238 FKVPLE
+238 FKVPME

-265 TYSERELFLLDQ
+265 TFSDRELFLLDQ
-277 YVMRGGN
+277 YVMGGGN
-284 LIVASEGAGFDLR
+284 LVVAAEGASLDLS
-297 QLTGAGALALPQEN
+297 QLAGEGALALPQEN

-331 LDFGVLPVLGGN
+331 LNFGVIPVMGGN

-357 YFQAGR
+357 HFQAGR
-363 MYPHPITKGLDQV
+363 MYSHPITKGLDQV
-376 SFRYSSSLDT
+376 NFRYSSSLDT
-386 VKADGVRK
+386 VKADGVKK
-394 TPLLFSSE
+394 TPLLFSSD
-402 RSRIVPLPHLI
+402 RSRILPLPHLI
-413 TLGVFQEPPLESE
+413 SLTAFQEPPLESE
-426 FELQYLP
+426 FGLQNLP

-447 NRFVPEEFATS
+447 NRFVPEEFAGITV
-458 QLKNS
+458 KNS
-463 GNGKVIVVGDASLF
+463 GKGKVLVLGDASVF
-477 QSQLNP
+477 QSQINL
-483 SNQEPLPLGEDP
+483 SDQEPLPLGEDL
-495 LAQATFANK
+495 LAQTTYANK
-504 QFLENMVQYLT
+504 QFLENILQYLT
-515 DPTGIIATRTKV
+515 DPEGIIATRTKV

-534 KVKVAEEKSMWQL
+534 KVKVAEEKQMWQA
-547 INVGAPVLFL
+547 INLGIPVLFL
-557 VLMGGVIG
+557 GLMGALIG
-565 LLRVKRFSRRA
+565 LLRVKRFSRRG

>member
-1 LGFSGCNGFDFEEKM
+1 LGISWGNGLDFKEEM
-16 NQLSSHRLFPLAALL
+16 NQLLSHRLFPLAALL
-31 LGVLVLVGLAQ
+31 LGILVLVGLAL

-59 PSTLKLLEGIDRPLH
+59 PSTLQLLEGIDRPLH

-82 DLPGGMRRLQKSI
+82 QLPGGMRRLQKSI

-107 EPITVSYFDP
+107 ENITVSYFDP

-123 LKENFIYTLA
+123 LKEEFIYTLA

-139 TNLFVNQATG
+139 TNLFVNKATG

-186 ASIENLEFELA
+186 ASIENLEFEIA

-208 SALAMIIGH
+208 TALAMIIGH

-229 EALTGRYEV
+229 EALNGRYEL
-238 FKVPLE
+238 FKVPME

-265 TYSERELFLLDQ
+265 TYSDRELFLLDQ
-277 YVMRGGN
+277 YVMGGGN
-284 LIVASEGAGFDLR
+284 LVVAAEGANLDLS
-297 QLTGAGALALPQEN
+297 QLAGDGALALPQEN

-331 LDFGVLPVLGGN
+331 LNFGVIPVMGGN

-363 MYPHPITKGLDQV
+363 MYSHPITKGLDQV
-376 SFRYSSSLDT
+376 NFRYSSSLDT
-386 VKADGVRK
+386 VKADGVKK
-394 TPLLFSSE
+394 TPLLFSSD
-402 RSRIVPLPHLI
+402 RSRILPLPHLI
-413 TLGVFQEPPLESE
+413 SLTAFQEPPLESE
-426 FELQYLP
+426 FALQNLP

-447 NRFVPEEFATS
+447 NRFVPEEFAGGS
-458 QLKNS
+458 VKNS
-463 GNGKVIVVGDASLF
+463 GKGKVLVLGDASVF
-477 QSQLNP
+477 QSQINL
-483 SNQEPLPLGEDP
+483 SDQEPLPLGEDP
-495 LAQATFANK
+495 LAQTTYANK
-504 QFLENMVQYLT
+504 QFLENILQYLT
-515 DPTGIIATRTKV
+515 DPEGIIATRTKV
-527 LQIRPLD
+527 LQIRPLN
-534 KVKVAEEKSMWQL
+534 KVKVAEEKQMWQL
-547 INVGAPVLFL
+547 INLGIPVLFL
-557 VLMGGVIG
+557 GLMGGLIG
-565 LLRVKRFSRRA
+565 LLRVKRFSRKG

>member
-1 LGFSGCNGFDFEEKM
+1 M
-16 NQLSSHRLFPLAALL
+16 NQLLSHRLFPLAALL
-31 LGVLVLVGLAQ
+31 LGILVLVGLAL

-59 PSTLKLLEGIDRPLH
+59 PSTLQLLEGIDRPLH

-82 DLPGGMRRLQKSI
+82 QLPGGMRRLQKSI

-107 EPITVSYFDP
+107 ENITVSYFDP

-123 LKENFIYTLA
+123 LKEAFIYTLA

-139 TNLFVNQATG
+139 TNLFVNKATG

-186 ASIENLEFELA
+186 ASIENLEFEIA

-208 SALAMIIGH
+208 TALAMIIGH

-229 EALTGRYEV
+229 EALNGRYEL
-238 FKVPLE
+238 FKVPME

-265 TYSERELFLLDQ
+265 TFSDRELFLLDQ
-277 YVMRGGN
+277 YVMGGGN
-284 LIVASEGAGFDLR
+284 LVVAAEGASLDLS
-297 QLTGAGALALPQEN
+297 QLAGDGALALPQEN

-331 LDFGVLPVLGGN
+331 LNFGVIPVMGGN

-363 MYPHPITKGLDQV
+363 MFSHPITKGLDQV
-376 SFRYSSSLDT
+376 NFRYSSSLDT
-386 VKADGVRK
+386 VKADGVKK
-394 TPLLFSSE
+394 TPLLFSSD
-402 RSRIVPLPHLI
+402 RSRILPLPHLVSL
-413 TLGVFQEPPLESE
+413 TAFQEPPLESE
-426 FELQYLP
+426 FALQNLP

-447 NRFVPEEFATS
+447 NRFVPEEFAGITVKS
-458 QLKNS
+458 S
-463 GNGKVIVVGDASLF
+463 GKGKVLVLGDASVF
-477 QSQLNP
+477 QSQINL

-495 LAQATFANK
+495 MAQTTYANK
-504 QFLENMVQYLT
+504 QFLENILQYLT
-515 DPTGIIATRTKV
+515 DPEGIIATRTKV
-527 LQIRPLD
+527 LQIRPLN
-534 KVKVAEEKSMWQL
+534 KVKVAEEKQMWQL
-547 INVGAPVLFL
+547 INLGIPVLFL
-557 VLMGGVIG
+557 GLMGGLIG
-565 LLRVKRFSRRA
+565 LLRVKRFSRKG

>member
-1 LGFSGCNGFDFEEKM
+1 M
-16 NQLSSHRLFPLAALL
+16 NQLLSHRLFPLAALL
-31 LGVLVLVGLAQ
+31 LGILVLAGLAL

-59 PSTLKLLEGIDRPLH
+59 PSTLKLLEGIDRPVH

-82 DLPGGMRRLQKSI
+82 QLPGGMRRLQKSI

-107 EPITVSYFDP
+107 ENITVSYFDP

-123 LKENFIYTLA
+123 LKEEFIYTLA

-139 TNLFVNQATG
+139 TNLFVNKATG

-186 ASIENLEFELA
+186 ASIENLEFEIA

-208 SALAMIIGH
+208 TALAMIIGH

-229 EALTGRYEV
+229 EALNGRYEL
-238 FKVPLE
+238 FKVPME

-265 TYSERELFLLDQ
+265 TFSDRELFLLDQ
-277 YVMRGGN
+277 YVMGGGN
-284 LIVASEGAGFDLR
+284 LVIAAEGANLDLS
-297 QLTGAGALALPQEN
+297 QLAGDGALALPQEN

-331 LDFGVLPVLGGN
+331 LNFGVIPVMGGN

-363 MYPHPITKGLDQV
+363 MYSHPITKGLDQV
-376 SFRYSSSLDT
+376 SFRYASSLDT
-386 VKADGVRK
+386 VKADGVKK
-394 TPLLFSSE
+394 TPLLFSSD
-402 RSRIVPLPHLI
+402 RSRILPLPHLVSL
-413 TLGVFQEPPLESE
+413 TAFQELPLESE
-426 FELQYLP
+426 FALQNLP

-447 NRFVPEEFATS
+447 NRFVPEEFAGGS
-458 QLKNS
+458 VKNS
-463 GNGKVIVVGDASLF
+463 GKGKVLVLGDASVF
-477 QSQLNP
+477 QSQINL
-483 SNQEPLPLGEDP
+483 SDQQPLPLGEDP
-495 LAQATFANK
+495 MAQTTYANK
-504 QFLENMVQYLT
+504 QFLENILQYLT
-515 DPTGIIATRTKV
+515 DPEGIIATRTKV
-527 LQIRPLD
+527 LQIRPLN
-534 KVKVAEEKSMWQL
+534 KVKVAEEKQMWQL
-547 INVGAPVLFL
+547 INLGIPVLFL
-557 VLMGGVIG
+557 GMMGGLIG
-565 LLRVKRFSRRA
+565 LLRVKRFSRKG

>member
-1 LGFSGCNGFDFEEKM
+1 MKQRMSY
-16 NQLSSHRLFPLAALL
+16 RLLPV
-31 LGVLVLVGLAQ
+31 GILVLGIVVLFGLGQ
-42 TVRFRIDL
+42 VLRFRIDL

-59 PSTLKLLEGIDRPLH
+59 PSTLQLLEGIDRPLH

-82 DLPGGMRRLQKSI
+82 QLPGGMRRLQKSI

-107 EPITVSYFDP
+107 ENITVSYFDP
-117 LEVTDS
+117 MEVTDS
-123 LKENFIYTLA
+123 LKEDFIFTLA

-149 QQEQLIFPG
+149 QQAQLIFPG

-229 EALTGRYEV
+229 EALDGRYEL

-265 TYSERELFLLDQ
+265 AYSDRELFLLDQ
-277 YVMRGGN
+277 YVMGGGN
-284 LIVASEGAGFDLR
+284 LVVAAEGVNLDLS
-297 QLTGAGALALPQEN
+297 QMKEEEALALPQEN
-311 SLDRLLF
+311 GLDRLLF
-318 RYGIRVNKDLIQD
+318 RYGVRVNRDLIQD
-331 LDFGVLPVLGGN
+331 LNFGVIPVMGGN
-343 FGNQEQLVPLPWPY
+343 FGDQEQLVPLPWPY
-357 YFQAGR
+357 HFHAGH

-376 SFRYSSSLDT
+376 NFRFVSSLDT
-386 VKADGVRK
+386 VKANGVKK

-402 RSRIVPLPHLI
+402 RSRILALPHLI
-413 TLGVFQEPPLESE
+413 SLDAFQEPPLESE
-426 FELQYLP
+426 FETPYLP
-433 LAYLLEGEFTSLFK
+433 LAYLLEGEFTSMFK
-447 NRFVPEEFATS
+447 NRFVPAEFS
-458 QLKNS
+458 GISVKNS
-463 GNGKVIVVGDASLF
+463 GNGKVLVLGDASLF
-477 QSQLNP
+477 QSQVNP
-483 SNQEPLPLGEDP
+483 ANQEPLPLGEDP
-495 LAQATFANK
+495 MEKTTFANK
-504 QFLENMVQYLT
+504 QFLENIVQYLT
-515 DPTGIIATRTKV
+515 DPEGIIATRTKV

-534 KVKVAEEKSMWQL
+534 KVKVTEEKQSWQL

-557 VLMGGVIG
+557 ALLGGVIV
-565 LLRVKRFSRRA
+565 LLRVKRFSKKV

>member
-1 LGFSGCNGFDFEEKM
+1 LDISWGNGLDFKEEM
-16 NQLSSHRLFPLAALL
+16 NQLLSHRLFPLAALL
-31 LGVLVLVGLAQ
+31 LGILVLVGLAL

-59 PSTLKLLEGIDRPLH
+59 PSTLQLLEGIDRPLH

-82 DLPGGMRRLQKSI
+82 QLPGGMRRLQKSI

-107 EPITVSYFDP
+107 ENITVSYFDP

-123 LKENFIYTLA
+123 LKEEFIYTLA

-139 TNLFVNQATG
+139 TNLFVNKATG

-186 ASIENLEFELA
+186 ASIENLEFEIA

-208 SALAMIIGH
+208 TALAMIIGH

-229 EALTGRYEV
+229 EALNGRYEL
-238 FKVPLE
+238 FKVPME

-265 TYSERELFLLDQ
+265 TFSDRELFLLDQ
-277 YVMRGGN
+277 YVMGGGN
-284 LIVASEGAGFDLR
+284 LVVAAEGASLDLS
-297 QLTGAGALALPQEN
+297 QLAGDGALALPQEN

-318 RYGIRVNKDLIQD
+318 RFGIRVNKDLIQD
-331 LDFGVLPVLGGN
+331 LNFGVIPVMGGN

-357 YFQAGR
+357 HFQAGR
-363 MYPHPITKGLDQV
+363 MFSHPITKGLDQV
-376 SFRYSSSLDT
+376 NFRYSSSLDT
-386 VKADGVRK
+386 VKADGVKK
-394 TPLLFSSE
+394 TPLLFSSD
-402 RSRIVPLPHLI
+402 RSRILPLPHLI
-413 TLGVFQEPPLESE
+413 SLTAFQEPPLESE
-426 FELQYLP
+426 FALQNLP

-447 NRFVPEEFATS
+447 NRFVPEEFAGITV
-458 QLKNS
+458 KNS
-463 GNGKVIVVGDASLF
+463 GKGKVLVLGDASVF
-477 QSQLNP
+477 QSQINI
-483 SNQEPLPLGEDP
+483 SDQEPLPLGEDP
-495 LAQATFANK
+495 LAQTTYANK
-504 QFLENMVQYLT
+504 QFLENILQYLT
-515 DPTGIIATRTKV
+515 DPEGIIATRTKV
-527 LQIRPLD
+527 LQIRPLN
-534 KVKVAEEKSMWQL
+534 KVKVAEEKQMWQL
-547 INVGAPVLFL
+547 INLGIPVLFL
-557 VLMGGVIG
+557 GLMGGLIG
-565 LLRVKRFSRRA
+565 LLRVKRFSRKG

>member
-1 LGFSGCNGFDFEEKM
+1 LGISWGNGLDFKEEM
-16 NQLSSHRLFPLAALL
+16 NQLLSHRLFPLAALL
-31 LGVLVLVGLAQ
+31 LGILVLVGLAL

-59 PSTLKLLEGIDRPLH
+59 PSTLQLLEGIDRPLH

-82 DLPGGMRRLQKSI
+82 QLPGGMRRLQKSI

-107 EPITVSYFDP
+107 ENITVSYFDP

-123 LKENFIYTLA
+123 LKEEFIYTLA

-139 TNLFVNQATG
+139 TNLFVNKATG

-186 ASIENLEFELA
+186 ASIENLEFEIA

-208 SALAMIIGH
+208 TALAMIIGH

-229 EALTGRYEV
+229 EALNGRYEL
-238 FKVPLE
+238 FKVPME

-265 TYSERELFLLDQ
+265 TYSDRELFLLDQ
-277 YVMRGGN
+277 YVMGGGN
-284 LIVASEGAGFDLR
+284 LVVAAEGANLDLS
-297 QLTGAGALALPQEN
+297 QLAGDGALALPQEN

-331 LDFGVLPVLGGN
+331 LNFGVIPVMGGN

-357 YFQAGR
+357 HFQAGR
-363 MYPHPITKGLDQV
+363 MYSHPITKGLDQV
-376 SFRYSSSLDT
+376 NFRYSSSLDT
-386 VKADGVRK
+386 VKADGVKK
-394 TPLLFSSE
+394 TPLLFSSD
-402 RSRIVPLPHLI
+402 RSRILPLPHLVSL
-413 TLGVFQEPPLESE
+413 TAFQEPPLESE
-426 FELQYLP
+426 FALQNLP

-447 NRFVPEEFATS
+447 NRFVPEEFAGGS
-458 QLKNS
+458 VKNS
-463 GNGKVIVVGDASLF
+463 GKGKVLVLGDASVF
-477 QSQLNP
+477 QSQINL
-483 SNQEPLPLGEDP
+483 SDQEPLPLGEDP
-495 LAQATFANK
+495 MEQTTYANK
-504 QFLENMVQYLT
+504 QFLENILQYLT
-515 DPTGIIATRTKV
+515 DPEGIIATRTKV
-527 LQIRPLD
+527 LQIRPLN
-534 KVKVAEEKSMWQL
+534 KVKVAEEKQMWQL
-547 INVGAPVLFL
+547 INLGIPVLFL
-557 VLMGGVIG
+557 GLMGGLIG
-565 LLRVKRFSRRA
+565 LLRVKRFSRKG